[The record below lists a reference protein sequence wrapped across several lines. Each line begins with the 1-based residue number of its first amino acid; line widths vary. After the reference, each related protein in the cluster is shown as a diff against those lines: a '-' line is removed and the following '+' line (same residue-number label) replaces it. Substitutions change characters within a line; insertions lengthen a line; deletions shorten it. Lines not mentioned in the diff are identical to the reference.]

1 MTNKG
6 SRDEILNR
14 IRETVM
20 RRAEQSHATDYQSGD
35 VFMPVKDGLGTFIQ
49 ELEAVGGK
57 CFVAQ
62 SEDELLQ
69 MLAELY
75 HDRGFGSLYCK
86 DEKLVT
92 TISKVNIK
100 LTNSEEDFENMQAGI
115 TRCECLVARTG
126 SVVVSSATGPGRQ
139 MHAYPPVHIVIADE
153 AQLVSYPDEAL
164 RLIQQKYGNDLPSA
178 ISFITGPSRTADIE
192 KTLVM
197 GAHGPKEL
205 FIFVQ
210 QKP

>member
-1 MTNKG
+1 MTNQG
-6 SRDEILNR
+6 SRNEILNR
-14 IRETVM
+14 IRETVA
-20 RRAEQSHATDYQSGD
+20 RRPEQTHITDYQSD
-35 VFMPVKDGLGTFIQ
+35 EIFMPVQESLTTFIE
-49 ELEAVGGK
+49 ELEAIGGK

-69 MLAELY
+69 KLAALF
-75 HDRGFGSLYCK
+75 HTRAFGSLYCK
-86 DEKLVT
+86 DQKLT
-92 TISKVNIK
+92 TLISKVNIK
-100 LTNSEEDFENMQAGI
+100 LSNSIEDFENMEAGV

-126 SVVVSSATGPGRQ
+126 SVVVSSATGSGRQ
-139 MHAYPPVHIVIADE
+139 MHAFPPVHIVIADQG
-153 AQLVSYPDEAL
+153 QLVSYPDDAL
-164 RLIQQKYGNDLPSA
+164 RLMQEKYGNDLPST

-197 GAHGPKEL
+197 GAHGPKEF